1 MMTITILPL
10 LVGMVLAVAASAWAS
25 RSGFDR
31 QRAFYPAL
39 LLAIASFY
47 VVFAIAALSPGAVV
61 DELIWLGVFA
71 ILAGVGYR
79 TSLWIVVIAIA
90 GHGVFDMLHGALP
103 RPGVPAWWPG
113 FCLGY
118 DLVAA
123 TWLAW
128 REWTIAPSS
137 THSRQG

>member
-1 MMTITILPL
+1 MMTITTLPL
-10 LVGMVLAVAASAWAS
+10 IAGMALAVAVSASAS
-25 RSGFDR
+25 GCGFDR
-31 QRAFYPAL
+31 QRAFYSAL
-39 LLAIASFY
+39 LLVIASFY

-61 DELIWLGVFA
+61 DELIWVGVFA
-71 ILAGVGYR
+71 VLAGAGYR
-79 TSLWIVVIAIA
+79 TSLWIVVVAIA
-90 GHGVFDMLHGALP
+90 GHGVFDMLHGAVP

-118 DLVAA
+118 DMVAA

-128 REWTIAPSS
+128 RLWTIAPSS